1 MRLKEKQPAKK
12 SYFFGQGYTDIKTA
26 ITTLWQKNGEVA
38 KKYYAS
44 YSDYGLLSFKGIF
57 NLFCAL
63 SVVTFGS
70 VFFLIISLLTLI
82 VLFVFFGLVYIGF
95 SLAWLFDRAYL
106 IRRKVFVAC
115 NECKNKFL
123 IPTYICPKCGAYHT
137 NLTPSKYGIL
147 KRTCNCGEKLPTT
160 FFNGRKEL
168 RAICPCCLS
177 EGKTTYLEDRESRP
191 FCIPIVG
198 GRSVGKTA
206 YITAFSREFL
216 ENVAPK
222 NGLQIDFYN
231 DKKRNI
237 YAEIKSDYNS
247 GGTRMTARPQD
258 RMQSSS
264 VSFSF
269 FVKHRKLKPERLVH
283 IYDIAGEVFT
293 DNNENEV
300 QRQYEYCQGIVLIID
315 PFSIPTVRM
324 KYENT
329 LTPQDIAGIGK
340 ADLNGVVNVFMNK
353 LREVTGLSDRKMSKV
368 PLAIVIGKADSG
380 NFMEEFSEDKIQK
393 IISANP
399 NLSLT
404 NIDAIDYLSR
414 RFLIENEMGSFLNAV
429 DLKFQKNRFF
439 VASAIG
445 HTRDAG
451 QYNPKGV
458 LEPME
463 WIAGI
468 SDKTFS
474 NLWSTIRFN
483 DKVIKQKIS
492 YGE

>member
-1 MRLKEKQPAKK
+1 MSLREKQPAKK
-12 SYFFGQGYTDIKTA
+12 SYFFGQGYSDIKTA
-26 ITTLWQKNGEVA
+26 ITTLWRKNAEVA
-38 KKYYAS
+38 KKYYAN
-44 YSDYGLLSFKGIF
+44 YSDYGLMSFKGVF
-57 NLFCAL
+57 YLFCAL

-70 VFFLIISLLTLI
+70 LFFLVISLITLI
-82 VLFVFFGLVYIGF
+82 ILFLFFGLVYIGF

-123 IPTYICPKCGAYHT
+123 IPTYLCPKCNALHT
-137 NLTPSKYGIL
+137 NLTPSQYGIL
-147 KRTCNCGEKLPTT
+147 KRTCNCGEQLPTT

-168 RAICPCCLS
+168 SAICPCCLQ

-222 NGLQIDFYN
+222 NGLEIEFYN
-231 DKKRNI
+231 EKKKSI
-237 YAEIKSDYNS
+237 YDEIKQDFNS

-258 RMQSSS
+258 KMQSSS

-269 FVKHRKLKPERLVH
+269 FVKHKRLKPERLVH
-283 IYDIAGEVFT
+283 VYDIAGEVFT

-300 QRQYEYCQGIVLIID
+300 QRQYEYCQGIILIID

-324 KYENT
+324 KYEST

-340 ADLNGVVNVFMNK
+340 ADSGDFMN
-353 LREVTGLSDRKMSKV
+353 
-368 PLAIVIGKADSG
+368 
-380 NFMEEFSEDKIQK
+380 EFSDDRIQK
-393 IISANP
+393 LKASNP
-399 NLSLT
+399 TLALDN
-404 NIDAIDYLSR
+404 NDAIDYLCR
-414 RFLIENEMGSFLNAV
+414 RFLNENEMGSFLNAI

-451 QYNPKGV
+451 QYKPKGV

-468 SDKTFS
+468 SDRKFYD
-474 NLWSTIRFN
+474 LWSANEYN
-483 DKVIKQKIS
+483 DKALKKDIS

>member
-1 MRLKEKQPAKK
+1 MSQKDKQPAKK

-26 ITTLWQKNGEVA
+26 ITTLWHKNGEVA
-38 KKYYAS
+38 KQYFRS

-57 NLFCAL
+57 YLFCSL

-70 VFFLIISLLTLI
+70 VFFLIISLLTLL
-82 VLFVFFGLVYIGF
+82 VLFLFFGLVYIGF

-115 NECKNKFL
+115 NECKNQFL

-147 KRTCNCGEKLPTT
+147 KRTCSCGEKLPTV
-160 FFNGRKEL
+160 FFNGRREL
-168 RAICPCCLS
+168 KAICPCCLK

-216 ENVAPK
+216 EEVASAK
-222 NGLQIDFYN
+222 GLAIDFYN
-231 DKKRNI
+231 DKKKSI
-237 YAEIKSDYNS
+237 YSEIQSDYDS

-258 RMQSSS
+258 RMESSS

-269 FVKHRKLKPERLVH
+269 FVKHKKLKPERLIH

-300 QRQYEYCQGIVLIID
+300 QRQYEYCQGIILMID

-324 KYENT
+324 KYESA

-353 LREVTGLSDRKMSKV
+353 LREVTGLTDRKMSKV

-380 NFMEEFSEDKIQK
+380 NFMDEFSEDRIQGL
-393 IISANP
+393 IRANP
-399 NLSLT
+399 NLPLGR
-404 NIDAIDYLSR
+404 NDAIDYLSR
-414 RFLIENEMGSFLNAV
+414 RFMIQNEMGGFLNTV
-429 DLKFQKNRFF
+429 DMKFKKNRFF

-451 QYNPKGV
+451 QYRPVGV

-468 SDKTFS
+468 SDKALS
-474 NLWSTIRFN
+474 RLWSAERFN
-483 DKVIKQKIS
+483 DKVIKKEIS
-492 YGE
+492 YGD

>member
-1 MRLKEKQPAKK
+1 
-12 SYFFGQGYTDIKTA
+12 
-26 ITTLWQKNGEVA
+26 
-38 KKYYAS
+38 
-44 YSDYGLLSFKGIF
+44 
-57 NLFCAL
+57 
-63 SVVTFGS
+63 
-70 VFFLIISLLTLI
+70 
-82 VLFVFFGLVYIGF
+82 
-95 SLAWLFDRAYL
+95 
-106 IRRKVFVAC
+106 
-115 NECKNKFL
+115 
-123 IPTYICPKCGAYHT
+123 
-137 NLTPSKYGIL
+137 
-147 KRTCNCGEKLPTT
+147 
-160 FFNGRKEL
+160 
-168 RAICPCCLS
+168 
-177 EGKTTYLEDRESRP
+177 
-191 FCIPIVG
+191 
-198 GRSVGKTA
+198 
-206 YITAFSREFL
+206 
-216 ENVAPK
+216 
-222 NGLQIDFYN
+222 
-231 DKKRNI
+231 
-237 YAEIKSDYNS
+237 
-247 GGTRMTARPQD
+247 MTARPQD

-414 RFLIENEMGSFLNAV
+414 RFLIENEMGSYLNAV

>member
-1 MRLKEKQPAKK
+1 MSLREKQPAKK
-12 SYFFGQGYTDIKTA
+12 SYFFGQGYSDIKTA
-26 ITTLWQKNGEVA
+26 ITTLWRKNAEVA
-38 KKYYAS
+38 KKYYAN
-44 YSDYGLLSFKGIF
+44 YSDYGLMSFKGVF
-57 NLFCAL
+57 YLFCAL

-70 VFFLIISLLTLI
+70 LFFLVISLITLI
-82 VLFVFFGLVYIGF
+82 ILFFFFFFFYIGF

-123 IPTYICPKCGAYHT
+123 IPTYLCPKCNALHT
-137 NLTPSKYGIL
+137 NLTPSQYGIL
-147 KRTCNCGEKLPTT
+147 KRTCNCGEQLPTT

-168 RAICPCCLS
+168 SAICPCCLQ

-222 NGLQIDFYN
+222 NGLEIEFYN
-231 DKKRNI
+231 EKKKSI
-237 YAEIKSDYNS
+237 YDEIKQDYNS

-258 RMQSSS
+258 KMQSSS

-269 FVKHRKLKPERLVH
+269 FVKHKRLKPERLVH
-283 IYDIAGEVFT
+283 VYDIAGEVFT

-300 QRQYEYCQGIVLIID
+300 QRQYEYCQGIILIID

-324 KYENT
+324 KYEST
-329 LTPQDIAGIGK
+329 LSPQDIAGIGK
-340 ADLNGVVNVFMNK
+340 ADLNGIVNVFMNK

-368 PLAIVIGKADSG
+368 PLAVVIGKADSG
-380 NFMEEFSEDKIQK
+380 NFMNEFSNDRIRRLKA
-393 IISANP
+393 SNP
-399 NLSLT
+399 SLALD
-404 NIDAIDYLSR
+404 NNDAIDYLCR
-414 RFLIENEMGSFLNAV
+414 RFLIENEMGSFLNAI

-451 QYNPKGV
+451 QYKPKGV

-468 SDKTFS
+468 SDRKLY
-474 NLWSTIRFN
+474 NLWSANEYN
-483 DKVIKQKIS
+483 DKALKKYIS